1 MLTLPIPAKIKA
13 VVGLLGAVAIV
24 LTGVAADN
32 VLNLN
37 DVTTYGAQLVEA
49 IGTYVAIFRSPRNR
63 ATVDELHR
71 DLAAQLADR
80 YPSFRLRYEY
90 VKDVSE

>member
-1 MLTLPIPAKIKA
+1 MLTLPISAKIKA

-24 LTGVAADN
+24 LTGVTADN

-49 IGTYVAIFRSPRNR
+49 VAVYVAIFKAPRNR
-63 ATVDELHR
+63 PDGFREITLPLEDGTLRTVLVEQR
-71 DLAAQLADR
+71 R
-80 YPSFRLRYEY
+80 RP
-90 VKDVSE
+90 